1 MTIYPLDA
9 SGLLTSNLIAG
20 EVKNIYEHQATPG
33 GGYYYYIIPDGAP
46 FFADTLNFKALNGSI
61 QVDLIE
67 GLDYYLGLPF
77 VLGMYLIGRPLY
89 GAIVFRS
96 SIDNL
101 KLVMSY
107 QTLGGAWITTPE
119 KIINPDLPTSASNFG
134 GLSTSFDGPATGTV
148 IGDPLVYG
156 GDPQTIYTDLFAKI
170 TNNNYNPKTTSW
182 DVLLD
187 VLPDFPKNCY
197 GQYNTGTADQNDLI
211 AELQKFQDNF
221 TNAPSQ
227 AKYITHLVDYNNP
240 HATNKAKLGLDLLE
254 NLPWATD
261 TEVVAQAT
269 VRKLV
274 TLRQAL
280 MLKGVV
286 DPSQLS
292 TATDAVKGPS
302 TVYINTT
309 TPYLINNFDFRET
322 YTIEAVNGGSV
333 SLVGEYINYKAP
345 NTPGVYGFKINGA
358 LFPIGAV
365 VGGINLSFEKA
376 PNVTADDIATHV
388 YTDTTV
394 TIDITNYDVG
404 VTYDC
409 SVSDGHV
416 TQSGSKIFVT
426 APSSPGDIILTVNQ
440 EPFTIT
446 VVQSFVNPPTIL
458 SPDATSQISA
468 GSNFTVSASPFSSTG
483 YQDTQY
489 SAYWEI
495 ATDDQFGNIVAFSL
509 NDVINLKIWSI
520 KLTTPGTYYAR
531 LKYQG
536 NNLGKSNWSP
546 TISFNVQSAI
556 QYPTQ
561 FGQILTPIDLNNTDI
576 SNGYT
581 GFGSFALSDD
591 GKVMAIMATNKV
603 VDETNNIRGDV
614 YIYRQV
620 DGVWTSDVQI
630 KNTSTQYT
638 DLYPTGIAISG
649 DGNRIFFYQGE
660 MTYTSENDH
669 CILSCYDIYPGGYN
683 LVSISQPVV
692 ALGYENSYIQLKP
705 NYDGSRFIL
714 GISCDPNT
722 GIDNINA
729 VTEYTWD
736 SSTNAFI
743 VAQPFTLPTL
753 DADTLGLVNFG
764 YSIAINAA
772 FDRCF
777 IFGCENKPAT
787 TVPSIQ
793 PYVYFYTVVDGV
805 WTYKAKEALNSSLY
819 GYTAC
824 NNDGSLVVAGTN
836 ENSLKLLTCDGN
848 AFLTKAVL
856 TDETW
861 KTDFYYDTQDPTF
874 YQMYGNASLTYTRMS
889 MSSDGKTIV
898 MTGDYFICQKDQ
910 YNYILVFH
918 SDDLQTWEL
927 KKTIVNPYYN
937 TEHTNTGFGSAALE
951 IAKDASV
958 LCISMMN
965 YFNGTIMSGGIMT
978 YN

>member
-9 SGLLTSNLIAG
+9 SGLLTSNLISG
-20 EVKNIYEHQATPG
+20 EIKNIYDHQATPG
-33 GGYYYYIIPDGAP
+33 GGYYYYVIPDGAP
-46 FFADTLNFKALNGSI
+46 FFADTLNFKALKGST

-156 GDPQTIYTDLFAKI
+156 GDPQTVYTDLFAKI

-182 DVLLD
+182 DMLLD

-197 GQYNTGTADQNDLI
+197 GRYNTGTADQNALI

-376 PNVTADDIATHV
+376 PNVTADDIATHI

-416 TQSGSKIFVT
+416 TQSGSKILVT

-495 ATDDQFGNIVAFSL
+495 ASDANFGNIVAFSL
-509 NDVINLKIWSI
+509 NDVVNLNTYQTN
-520 KLTTPGTYYAR
+520 LADGGTYYAR
-531 LKYQG
+531 VKYQG
-536 NNLGKSNWSP
+536 NKLAKGAWSDAVSFTVIANTP
-546 TISFNVQSAI
+546 TVYPFFTI
-556 QYPTQ
+556 QTVFP
-561 FGQILTPIDLNNTDI
+561 
-576 SNGYT
+576 
-581 GFGSFALSDD
+581 
-591 GKVMAIMATNKV
+591 
-603 VDETNNIRGDV
+603 
-614 YIYRQV
+614 
-620 DGVWTSDVQI
+620 
-630 KNTSTQYT
+630 T
-638 DLYPTGIAISG
+638 DLVMDDYSRGNVEFGYGASMSG
-649 DGNRIFFYQGE
+649 DGTWAASIAPLQLGSSSDAGITYGVVYLYKKTDTLWNEVSKIHNEDITHQNLNAEVLVTKDGSKLMFMSYYLNSTECYGKINVYHINADGSTAYLGSSPDLPLIAVGNFGLSANPDGSKVIVTSSCGIDGLGSFWSLELNAQGNGYDLKQSVSGNDPTIYTPNVHMPGSFGIYGMVNDNFDRLFITGNENISDGSGQFVCYLYFFKRVNGTWVYQTKQE
-660 MTYTSENDH
+660 ISTTSWGN
-669 CILSCYDIYPGGYN
+669 CGCNAAGDIVVTGAGYN
-683 LVSISQPVV
+683 
-692 ALGYENSYIQLKP
+692 QLQ
-705 NYDGSRFIL
+705 
-714 GISCDPNT
+714 
-722 GIDNINA
+722 
-729 VTEYTWD
+729 V
-736 SSTNAFI
+736 
-743 VAQPFTLPTL
+743 
-753 DADTLGLVNFG
+753 
-764 YSIAINAA
+764 
-772 FDRCF
+772 
-777 IFGCENKPAT
+777 
-787 TVPSIQ
+787 
-793 PYVYFYTVVDGV
+793 
-805 WTYKAKEALNSSLY
+805 
-819 GYTAC
+819 
-824 NNDGSLVVAGTN
+824 
-836 ENSLKLLTCDGN
+836 LTCDGN
-848 AFLTKAVL
+848 TFLSRATL
-856 TDETW
+856 TDPRSDSDSTSYSFATRIQLSDRGDVIAIGEGRVLNPSLDQVNIYVS
-861 KTDFYYDTQDPTF
+861 TDNLVSWPLAISFDTPADGGSSTYFASIIAMARDGSSLMSTAANYSPDGTFTSGAVYF
-874 YQMYGNASLTYTRMS
+874 YQA
-889 MSSDGKTIV
+889 
-898 MTGDYFICQKDQ
+898 
-910 YNYILVFH
+910 
-918 SDDLQTWEL
+918 
-927 KKTIVNPYYN
+927 
-937 TEHTNTGFGSAALE
+937 
-951 IAKDASV
+951 
-958 LCISMMN
+958 
-965 YFNGTIMSGGIMT
+965 
-978 YN
+978 